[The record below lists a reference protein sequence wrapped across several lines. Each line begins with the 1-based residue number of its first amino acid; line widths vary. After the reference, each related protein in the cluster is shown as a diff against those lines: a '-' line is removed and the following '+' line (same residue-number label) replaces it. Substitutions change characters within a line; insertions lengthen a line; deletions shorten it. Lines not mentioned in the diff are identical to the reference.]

1 MLALGQRGKV
11 SDQLFLD
18 IAEPDQPRMRYLLC
32 IMRLAS
38 CFKYVE
44 ALAQLPD
51 FSLDAGEEAISLEFP
66 EDWLEEHPLTARELE
81 SEQQAMA
88 KIGIDLSYR

>member
-1 MLALGQRGKV
+1 MPGI
-11 SDQLFLD
+11 D

-51 FSLDAGEEAISLEFP
+51 FSLEAGDQAIRLEFP
-66 EDWLEEHPLTARELE
+66 EGWLQEHPLTARELE
-81 SEQQAMA
+81 GEQQALG
-88 KIGIDLSYR
+88 KLGLQLSFT